1 MDYAKIIE
9 SLKGLIREDTSAE
22 DIEKITGAVKDIETA
37 KTEKDDLVIKHEE
50 LRQKYIKA
58 LTQSAFKDDSS
69 QQPQETQPKTLEECI
84 AEQLAKGGK

>member
-9 SLKGLIREDTSAE
+9 SLKGLIRDDTSAE
-22 DIEKITGAVKDIETA
+22 DIEKITGAVKDIEAA

-58 LTQSAFKDDSS
+58 LTQSAFKDESS
-69 QQPQETQPKTLEECI
+69 QEQEAQPKTLEECI
-84 AEQLAKGGK
+84 AEQMAKGGK

>member
-22 DIEKITGAVKDIETA
+22 DIEKITGAVKDIEAA

-69 QQPQETQPKTLEECI
+69 QTQEPQPKTLEQCI
-84 AEQLAKGGK
+84 AEQLAK